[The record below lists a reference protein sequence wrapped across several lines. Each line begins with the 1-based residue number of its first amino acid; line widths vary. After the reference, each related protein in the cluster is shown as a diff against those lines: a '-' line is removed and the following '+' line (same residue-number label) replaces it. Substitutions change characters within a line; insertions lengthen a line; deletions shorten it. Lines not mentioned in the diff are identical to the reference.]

1 MGKQTINVGTTA
13 NDGTGSTIRAGGQ
26 IVNNNFNDIYTV
38 FGDGSTLSFNLSG
51 VTNGQA
57 LVYNSSTGKFE
68 PGTATATSTFT
79 IAGDGGSNQSIT
91 TGDTLTIQGG
101 AGITTT
107 GVNTD
112 ILSVAIN
119 ATVATLTGSQVLTK

>member
-57 LVYNSSTGKFE
+57 LVYNSSTGKV
-68 PGTATATSTFT
+68 ALRA
-79 IAGDGGSNQSIT
+79 IGDS
-91 TGDTLTIQGG
+91 
-101 AGITTT
+101 
-107 GVNTD
+107 
-112 ILSVAIN
+112 
-119 ATVATLTGSQVLTK
+119 TLTGS